1 VVRAGHTSRH
11 AVQGCRRA
19 LRRGPGGRNYS
30 QSSSR
35 SAAAKAI
42 TATDPTDR
50 TGTRY
55 RCRRAARVS
64 AGHLTIG
71 IASCLALAAGASAET
86 FDYGIDAGIAETSN
100 VSLLPGNT
108 VSQPWPWRM
117 SISDYKEQTRLL
129 DASLKG
135 NFSYIDYLQNAY
147 DRQLLG
153 RFDGSGRV
161 PSFPE
166 RLRWGARTRS
176 ASRS

>member
-1 VVRAGHTSRH
+1 M
-11 AVQGCRRA
+11 
-19 LRRGPGGRNYS
+19 
-30 QSSSR
+30 
-35 SAAAKAI
+35 
-42 TATDPTDR
+42 PTR
-50 TGTRY
+50 
-55 RCRRAARVS
+55 ARVS

-108 VSQPWPWRM
+108 VSQTM
-117 SISDYKEQTRLL
+117 AVADVDFDYKEQTRLL

-153 RFDGSGRV
+153 RFDGSRSIRAHSRALDVGGAGRV
-161 PSFPE
+161 RPVG
-166 RLRWGARTRS
+166 LRSLYADH
-176 ASRS
+176 AE